1 MEVESVMARVTRPDP
16 RRVQAP
22 SREFETQVGE
32 TTAAGMCSALD
43 ETDHDGDEDDGE
55 RQQRAARTVGDEEDA
70 GEHRQPERDSPALC
84 GGHHTTMPES
94 ARVDRPGRPSG
105 P

>member
-1 MEVESVMARVTRPDP
+1 MMARVTRPDP

-55 RQQRAARTVGDEEDA
+55 RQQRAGHEQRGSERTRGSRHGNSSSD
-70 GEHRQPERDSPALC
+70 L
-84 GGHHTTMPES
+84 
-94 ARVDRPGRPSG
+94 
-105 P
+105 